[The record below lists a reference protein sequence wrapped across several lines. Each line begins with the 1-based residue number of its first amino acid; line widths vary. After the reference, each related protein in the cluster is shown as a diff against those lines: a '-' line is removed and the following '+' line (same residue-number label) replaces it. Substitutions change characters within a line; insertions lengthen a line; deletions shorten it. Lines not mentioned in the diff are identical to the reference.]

1 MMSINLPD
9 FSALINPEIQQ
20 HTQQLADAFAETAVQ
35 RDRDAGSPLA
45 QRQLIRDSGLLGL
58 SIPKNLGGLDGNW
71 FDVMNSVRILAQVDN
86 SLAHVFGFHHLLL
99 ATVRLFSRAEQ
110 WQNWFQQTAAQQ
122 LFWGNTLNPLDK
134 RTVVHQQDGIYL
146 FSGQKSFCSG
156 AIDSN
161 MLVAS
166 GIDQGTG
173 KLLIAA
179 IPTTREGIELH
190 HDWDNIGQRQT
201 DSGSATFRHVRVE
214 QDELLLEPG
223 PLSTPFA
230 CLRPL
235 IAQLTFVNMFLG
247 VAEGAFAEAKHYTQ
261 EQSRAWFLSGVE
273 RADQD
278 PYILR
283 HYGEFWLE
291 LESVRALNQQAIL
304 QLQQAWQ
311 IGEALTA
318 EQRGKVAIAVA
329 TAKVAASRVSLD
341 ISNRM
346 FEVTGARATQA
357 ALRLD
362 RFWRNVRTQTLH
374 DPVDYKIKELG
385 EWALNA
391 QFPEPSFYS

>member
-156 AIDSN
+156 AIDSD

-190 HDWDNIGQRQT
+190 NDWDNIGQRQT

>member
-1 MMSINLPD
+1 MSINLPD
-9 FSALINPEIQQ
+9 FSTLLNPEIQQ
-20 HTQQLADAFAETAVQ
+20 QTQYLADAFAETAVQ
-35 RDRDAGSPLA
+35 RDRDGGSPLA
-45 QRQLIRDSGLLGL
+45 QRQLIRDSGLLAL

-99 ATVRLFSRAEQ
+99 ATVRLFARAEQ
-110 WQNWFQQTAAQQ
+110 WQNWFQQTASQQ
-122 LFWGNTLNPLDK
+122 LFWGNTLNPLDQ

-156 AIDSN
+156 AIDSD

-179 IPTTREGIELH
+179 IPTAREGIELH
-190 HDWDNIGQRQT
+190 HDWDNMGQRQT

-214 QDELLLEPG
+214 QHELLLEPG

-247 VAEGAFAEAKHYTQ
+247 VAEGAFAEAKQYTQ
-261 EQSRAWFLSGVE
+261 AQSRAWFLSGVE

-283 HYGEFWLE
+283 HYGEFWLQ

-304 QLQQAWQ
+304 QLQRAWQ

-318 EQRGKVAIAVA
+318 EQRGQVAIAVA

-391 QFPEPSFYS
+391 EFPQPSFYS

>member
-156 AIDSN
+156 AIDSD

-311 IGEALTA
+311 IGEALSA

-385 EWALNA
+385 EWALNT

>member
-156 AIDSN
+156 AIDSD

-311 IGEALTA
+311 IGEALSA

>member
-1 MMSINLPD
+1 MSINLPD
-9 FSALINPEIQQ
+9 FSTLLNPEIQQ
-20 HTQQLADAFAETAVQ
+20 QTQHLADAFAETAVQ
-35 RDRDAGSPLA
+35 RDRDGGSPLA
-45 QRQLIRDSGLLGL
+45 QRQLIRESGLLGL

-99 ATVRLFSRAEQ
+99 ATVRLFARAEQ
-110 WQNWFQQTAAQQ
+110 WQNWFQQTASQQ

-156 AIDSN
+156 AIDSDI
-161 MLVAS
+161 LVAS
-166 GIDQGTG
+166 GLDQGTG

-179 IPTTREGIELH
+179 IPTAREGIELH
-190 HDWDNIGQRQT
+190 HDWDNMGQRQT

-214 QDELLLEPG
+214 QHELLLEPG

-247 VAEGAFAEAKHYTQ
+247 VAEGAFAEAKQYTQ
-261 EQSRAWFLSGVE
+261 AQSRAWFLSEVE

-283 HYGEFWLE
+283 HYGEFWLQ

-318 EQRGKVAIAVA
+318 EQRGQVAIAVA

-391 QFPEPSFYS
+391 EFPQPNFYS

>member
-156 AIDSN
+156 AIDSD

>member
-1 MMSINLPD
+1 MSINLPD

-71 FDVMNSVRILAQVDN
+71 FDVMNSIRILAQVDN

-110 WQNWFQQTAAQQ
+110 WQNWFQQTTAQQ

-374 DPVDYKIKELG
+374 DPVDYKVKELG